1 MKHRVFEAL
10 LDVVRLEESAPEA
23 TELNWDEPEVID
35 TFLYQAERG
44 GVAPWCYHQL
54 SRNADFAA
62 RHPALI
68 TRLKQR
74 FLATLVNSQ
83 QKLALY
89 KQVEALLSSYGIEV
103 ALLKGMALA
112 FTVYPDEALRP
123 MGDVDLLIPMDKVFA
138 ARDTLLSNGAES
150 AFIPISH
157 WHEKHN
163 AHVRAMRW
171 LPYNSLIELHSK
183 LYATGSRFLPATVS
197 WEALVVARTTTRGT
211 FTVLKPPY
219 LVYHLATHLFHDHLM
234 GGIRLGW
241 LLDIALVFE
250 ASDDAVQ
257 LLQASMAVN
266 PRAKKELLQA
276 IGWSARLMSRRVA
289 AQLMP
294 HLTESEPFPPYTNF
308 VQSEKVKSRHRGVV
322 IRNFLFTPGLMAKL
336 SGFWHHMFP
345 SFEYMQHYYGVK
357 SRLQLIPGY
366 FKRLILRKGSIS

>member
-1 MKHRVFEAL
+1 MEMKHRVFEAL
-10 LDVVRLEESAPEA
+10 LDVVRLEESAPEE
-23 TELNWDEPEVID
+23 TDLNWDDPEVID

-44 GVAPWCYHQL
+44 GVAPWCYHNL
-54 SRNADFAA
+54 SRHADFAS

-68 TRLKQR
+68 ARLKQR
-74 FLATLVNSQ
+74 FLATLVDSQ

-89 KQVEALLSSYGIEV
+89 KQVETLLTAHGIEV

-123 MGDVDLLIPMDKVFA
+123 MGDVDLFIPADKVFA
-138 ARDTLLSNGAES
+138 ARDTLLANGAES

-171 LPYNSLIELHSK
+171 LPYKSLIELHSK
-183 LYATGSRFLPATVS
+183 LYATGSRFLPPAFS
-197 WEALVVARTTTRGT
+197 WEELVVSRTTTRGT
-211 FTVLKPPY
+211 FSVLKPPH

-234 GGIRLGW
+234 GGVRLGW

-250 ASDDAVQ
+250 ASDNAVR
-257 LLQASMAVN
+257 LLHDSMTIN
-266 PRAKKELLQA
+266 PRANKELLQA
-276 IGWSARLMSRRVA
+276 IGWSARLMSRRVSA
-289 AQLMP
+289 ELMP
-294 HLTESEPFPPYTNF
+294 HLTEREPFPHYTNF
-308 VQSEKVKSRHRGVV
+308 VQSEKVKSRHRVVV

-336 SGFWHHMFP
+336 GGFCHHMFP

-357 SRLQLIPGY
+357 TRLQLIPGY
-366 FKRLILRKGSIS
+366 FKRLIFRKG